1 VIVDG
6 TWSWNW
12 NFNCT
17 SPNAPSGSGQ
27 YQNASTQY
35 QPQNS
40 NISIRIGSPGDN
52 GPVTQ
57 TIAAV
62 AQATT
67 ATVNAIAQTVSQITE
82 SVGAAPATS
91 STFANTAATV
101 AQEVVTAVSAAVAA
115 VLPAA
120 VTPPPVVTAL
130 PMPPMPPMPPISALG
145 GLDLPS
151 VVPLPPELGKLVG
164 LGLLPPTPNVGQGLE
179 TRSRPAPA
187 RLPQPAYG
195 AGAASAWDGPLAPVA
210 GAAQRA
216 STGTPPARAP
226 QRPGPRHPMPA
237 PGGSSV
243 AGAGGSSAAGVA
255 AAALAAML
263 ASYFFVPP
271 FGAWRVRSPRDRR
284 RLRPRASRLERP
296 G

>member
-1 VIVDG
+1 
-6 TWSWNW
+6 
-12 NFNCT
+12 
-17 SPNAPSGSGQ
+17 
-27 YQNASTQY
+27 
-35 QPQNS
+35 
-40 NISIRIGSPGDN
+40 
-52 GPVTQ
+52 
-57 TIAAV
+57 
-62 AQATT
+62 
-67 ATVNAIAQTVSQITE
+67 
-82 SVGAAPATS
+82 
-91 STFANTAATV
+91 
-101 AQEVVTAVSAAVAA
+101 VTAVSAAVAA

-120 VTPPPVVTAL
+120 VKPPPVVTAL
-130 PMPPMPPMPPISALG
+130 TMPPMPPISALG

-164 LGLLPPTPNVGQGLE
+164 LGLLPPTPNVGHGLE

-195 AGAASAWDGPLAPVA
+195 AGVASAWDGPLAPVA

-243 AGAGGSSAAGVA
+243 AGAGGSSADGVA